1 MWFNNVKEKSGEY
14 APREIVINGHR
25 NKSYCNNSIS
35 TAKYDVLT
43 FLPVSL
49 FEQFRRIANLYFL
62 LIAILM
68 IIGTYTNL
76 FDSPL
81 TPWSTLVVLTLVVS
95 VSVIKGGVEDKRRHE
110 ADRIANSRIVERLDL
125 NNKENFTEI
134 EWKNLRVGDV
144 VRIYNNQEMPADL
157 VLLTSFVDI

>member
-81 TPWSTLVVLTLVVS
+81 TPWSPLVVLT
-95 VSVIKGGVEDKRRHE
+95 
-110 ADRIANSRIVERLDL
+110 
-125 NNKENFTEI
+125 
-134 EWKNLRVGDV
+134 
-144 VRIYNNQEMPADL
+144 
-157 VLLTSFVDI
+157 